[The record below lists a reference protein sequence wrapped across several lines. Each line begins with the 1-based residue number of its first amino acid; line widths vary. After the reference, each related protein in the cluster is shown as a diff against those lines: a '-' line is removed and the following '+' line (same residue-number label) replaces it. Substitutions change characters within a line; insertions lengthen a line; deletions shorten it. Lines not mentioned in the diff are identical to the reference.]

1 METELGKLLEK
12 TVNELVRLAKVVEQ
26 LKARVDVLTMKLSE
40 TEKDVV
46 NTEERISRLTIC
58 N

>member
-46 NTEERISRLTIC
+46 NTEEIISRLTIC